1 MISRD
6 CIITVNGN
14 KATIDSDIYLYKYDK
29 NIQLTFAIINSK
41 YMYDNDDSNNL
52 IKSMQAAYAQV
63 KFKKND
69 STDIAIEFPIQATKK
84 GAVLLTIN
92 EELTDEDT
100 ELGDYTIQIRLLD
113 SNKNSVVT
121 LPPVESCI
129 HILAPLFEKMGA
141 DTNEVNKAIV
151 NKAVAR
157 YAAPLSATT
166 EDGTFNSK
174 TWVDGDK
181 ITTAELNRMEQGI
194 KTNSTQYKDIA
205 KEVGTETLK
214 TTAQDVKG
222 AINEVFQNVSNGK
235 QLIATAITDK
245 GVVTSSDDT
254 FQTMATNIGKISGGS
269 SITYSITNNLS
280 HAVNNNS
287 NTTVEKYNSY
297 SANITINDGYTLDS
311 VTITMGGTDITS
323 SCYSNGN
330 ISIEHV
336 TGDIVITV
344 TTSVIP
350 PNTYSVTNTLTQCT
364 SNNNSTTVTEGQS
377 YTATITANTGYTVN
391 SIVVKM
397 GNTDISSSAVSGNI
411 ITIAN
416 VTGNIVITATAT
428 QNALYSFGVMS
439 DIHIP
444 TDETSD
450 TVYGSKY
457 HGITKFTNAINKL
470 KNTNIDFLCTTGDLT
485 TYGNDAQYTN
495 VANIVNNLNKPFYS
509 CNGNHDMI
517 YNTTND
523 TKWNTYFSHNM
534 NYVFTKNNDVFIFM
548 NLTTSGTT
556 IDTPYTTNVDWLE
569 TQLNN
574 YKNKRVF
581 LFMHLPLTGYA
592 GLKTN
597 EKYGFSDGSTEDERI
612 LSLLKQHL
620 NVHCF
625 SGHTHY
631 TFALQEDYPNIIV
644 SKLDYYN
651 ISLIHVPSLT
661 QPRNKTGNMTDLS
674 VSNQHLE
681 MFKVDVYEKKIILH
695 AYNVATEKDVYTYE
709 ISTDADYTKANSVI
723 TSTYNVAINEG
734 QSQTF
739 TVKLEKAPSKNI
751 TINLSSASQY
761 VSVSPSTITF
771 TTSNYSTEQTITV
784 NAVDDGTTADY
795 TTLVHLTS
803 SDIPNVDVNIAVTNT
818 TVIEPVVQGYDFSS
832 INSNLTEK
840 FVPNEGYPY
849 VYLSGTDAICS
860 NVKMYST
867 ENAVNN
873 VLGNAGC
880 IGGKFKKYKWN
891 NSTKWTFYKD
901 YDATSSRYYPI
912 TKISA
917 CSVNIEKATWANNTY
932 TPTGEIALHANISL
946 S

>member
-1 MISRD
+1 MSNITNLNRD
-6 CIITVNGN
+6 YLIKINV
-14 KATIDSDIYLYKYDK
+14 KEATIDVPKMTFWNTDK
-29 NIQLTFAIINSK
+29 KTSNMFVQLVINMSK
-41 YMYDNDDSNNL
+41 NEL
-52 IKSMQAAYAQV
+52 IKDYATIENATDYKIVLNVIKPKTNQYRTFEAKLLNEEKALFEIDLTSEFIDQVGNYNFEFEVSSKVDNNDESITTSNGTYEVKGSILTNLNEEISSSPDLPILKQLIEQV
-63 KFKKND
+63 KSLQGGDLTGYQKKSDN
-69 STDIAIEFPIQATKK
+69 SLETTSKEVVGAI
-84 GAVLLTIN
+84 
-92 EELTDEDT
+92 
-100 ELGDYTIQIRLLD
+100 
-113 SNKNSVVT
+113 
-121 LPPVESCI
+121 
-129 HILAPLFEKMGA
+129 
-141 DTNEVNKAIV
+141 NEVN
-151 NKAVAR
+151 
-157 YAAPLSATT
+157 SQ
-166 EDGTFNSK
+166 F
-174 TWVDGDK
+174 
-181 ITTAELNRMEQGI
+181 
-194 KTNSTQYKDIA
+194 KDIA
-205 KEVGTETLK
+205 KEVGTETLN
-214 TTAQDVKG
+214 TTAQDLKG

-245 GVVTSSDDT
+245 GVNTSSNDT
-254 FQTMATNIGKISGGS
+254 FQTMATNIGKISSGS
-269 SITYSITNNLS
+269 SITYSVTNNLS

-287 NTTVEKYNSY
+287 NTRVEKYNSY
-297 SANITINDGYTLDS
+297 SANITVETGYKLNSIT
-311 VTITMGGTDITS
+311 VTMGGTDITS

-336 TGDIVITV
+336 TGDIIITV
-344 TTSVIP
+344 VTSIIP
-350 PNTYSVTNTLTQCT
+350 PNTYSVTNALTQCT
-364 SNNNSTTVTEGQS
+364 SNNNSTTVIEGQN
-377 YTATITANTGYTVN
+377 YTATITANTGYTIN

-397 GNTDISSSAVSGNI
+397 GNTDISSSAVSENV
-411 ITIAN
+411 ITITN
-416 VTGNIVITATAT
+416 VTGAIVITAI
-428 QNALYSFGVMS
+428 ALENSQYSFGVMS
-439 DIHIP
+439 DIHVP
-444 TDETSD
+444 SDETSD

-457 HGITKFTNAINKL
+457 QGITKFTNVINRL
-470 KNTNIDFLCTTGDLT
+470 KDTDIDFLCATGDLT
-485 TYGNDAQYTN
+485 TYGNDTQYTN
-495 VANIVNNLNKPFYS
+495 VVNILNNLNKPFYS
-509 CNGNHDMI
+509 CNGNHDMT
-517 YNTTND
+517 YNDAND
-523 TKWNTYFSHNM
+523 TKWSTYFGDNM

-592 GLKTN
+592 GLKTS

-631 TFALQEDYPNIIV
+631 TFALQEDYPDIIV
-644 SKLDYYN
+644 AKLDYYN

-661 QPRNKTGNMTDLS
+661 QPRNKAGNMTDLS

-681 MFKVDVYEKKIILH
+681 MFKVDVYKNKIILH
-695 AYNVATEKDVYTYE
+695 AYNVATEEDVYTYE
-709 ISTDADYTKANSVI
+709 ISTDADYTKANSII
-723 TSTYNVAINEG
+723 TSTYNVNINEG

-739 TVKLEKAPSKNI
+739 TVKLEKAPSKDI
-751 TINLSSASQY
+751 TIDLSSASQY
-761 VSVSPSTITF
+761 VSVSPSTLTF

-803 SDIPNVDVNIAVTNT
+803 NDIPNVDVNIAVTNT

-832 INSNLTEK
+832 INSTLTEK

-860 NVKMYST
+860 NVKIYST

-873 VLGNAGC
+873 VLGNGGC
-880 IGGKFKKYKWN
+880 IGDKFKKYKWN

-901 YDATSSRYYPI
+901 YDATSRRYYPI

-932 TPTGEIALHANISL
+932 TPTGEIALQANISL

>member
-1 MISRD
+1 MEKNMKTRKGKDGFHYPYTSPD
-6 CIITVNGN
+6 LV
-14 KATIDSDIYLYKYDK
+14 ID
-29 NIQLTFAIINSK
+29 
-41 YMYDNDDSNNL
+41 
-52 IKSMQAAYAQV
+52 
-63 KFKKND
+63 
-69 STDIAIEFPIQATKK
+69 
-84 GAVLLTIN
+84 
-92 EELTDEDT
+92 
-100 ELGDYTIQIRLLD
+100 
-113 SNKNSVVT
+113 
-121 LPPVESCI
+121 
-129 HILAPLFEKMGA
+129 
-141 DTNEVNKAIV
+141 
-151 NKAVAR
+151 
-157 YAAPLSATT
+157 
-166 EDGTFNSK
+166 
-174 TWVDGDK
+174 
-181 ITTAELNRMEQGI
+181 
-194 KTNSTQYKDIA
+194 
-205 KEVGTETLK
+205 
-214 TTAQDVKG
+214 
-222 AINEVFQNVSNGK
+222 SNGK
-235 QLIATAITDK
+235 SNTKKFEEISSQFKNIAKKTIVEGNKIYLAKNDGTKLDEGTDLPTSSGSSEADDITIKDIDNNFTSTNVEGALSELFQSASNGKGLIATAITGK
-245 GVVTSSDDT
+245 GVNTSSDDT
-254 FQTMATNIGKISGGS
+254 FQTMATNIGKISSGS
-269 SITYSITNNLS
+269 GVTYSITNNLS

-297 SANITINDGYTLDS
+297 SANITVETGYKLDS
-311 VTITMGGTDITS
+311 VTVTMGGVDITS
-323 SCYSNGN
+323 SCYSNRN

-336 TGDIVITV
+336 TGNIVITV
-344 TTSVIP
+344 TTSLIP
-350 PNTYSVTNTLTQCT
+350 PNTYSVTNKLTQCT
-364 SNNNSTTVTEGQS
+364 SNNTSVTVMEGQS
-377 YTATITANTGYTVN
+377 YTATITANSGYTIN

-397 GNTDISSSAVSGNI
+397 GNIDISSSVVSKNI
-411 ITIAN
+411 ITIAK
-416 VTGNIVITATAT
+416 VTGNIVITAIAI

-457 HGITKFTNAINKL
+457 QGITKFTNAINKL
-470 KNTNIDFLCTTGDLT
+470 KDTDIDFLCTTGDLT
-485 TYGNDAQYTN
+485 TYGNATQYTN
-495 VANIVNNLNKPFYS
+495 VANIVKNLNKPFYS

-517 YNTTND
+517 YNNEND
-523 TKWNTYFSHNM
+523 TKWNTYFGHNM

-661 QPRNKTGNMTDLS
+661 QPRNKAGNMTDLS

-709 ISTDADYTKANSVI
+709 ISTDADYTKSNSVI

-761 VSVSPSTITF
+761 VSVSPSTLTF

-784 NAVDDGTTADY
+784 NAIDDGTTADY

-803 SDIPNVDVNIAVTNT
+803 NDIPNVDVNIAVTNT

-860 NVKMYST
+860 NVKIYST

-873 VLGNAGC
+873 VLGNGGC

-891 NSTKWTFYKD
+891 SSTKWTFYKD
-901 YDATSSRYYPI
+901 YDATSKRYYPI
-912 TKISA
+912 TNISA

>member
-1 MISRD
+1 MA
-6 CIITVNGN
+6 TNEMV
-14 KATIDSDIYLYKYDK
+14 TID
-29 NIQLTFAIINSK
+29 QLIEILNVLPGNTYALVNENGVTKKIK
-41 YMYDNDDSNNL
+41 LENL
-52 IKSMQAAYAQV
+52 INKTLSEVQV
-63 KFKKND
+63 LEIEGVPTKNK
-69 STDIAIEFPIQATKK
+69 TLK
-84 GAVLLTIN
+84 GALAELSTQIEENKIN
-92 EELTDEDT
+92 FVEDDTSMEGIDDTVHDTLET
-100 ELGDYTIQIRLLD
+100 EDKRIIGGI
-113 SNKNSVVT
+113 
-121 LPPVESCI
+121 
-129 HILAPLFEKMGA
+129 
-141 DTNEVNKAIV
+141 NEVNRKVKGIAKKTIV
-151 NKAVAR
+151 EGNKIYLAKN
-157 YAAPLSATT
+157 
-166 EDGTFNSK
+166 DGTKLDEGTDLPTSSGAS
-174 TWVDGDK
+174 TADS
-181 ITTAELNRMEQGI
+181 ITIKDTNNNFTATDVEGALSEL
-194 KTNSTQYKDIA
+194 
-205 KEVGTETLK
+205 
-214 TTAQDVKG
+214 
-222 AINEVFQNVSNGK
+222 FQNASNGK

-311 VTITMGGTDITS
+311 VTITMGGTDTTS

-597 EKYGFSDGSTEDERI
+597 E
-612 LSLLKQHL
+612 
-620 NVHCF
+620 
-625 SGHTHY
+625 
-631 TFALQEDYPNIIV
+631 
-644 SKLDYYN
+644 
-651 ISLIHVPSLT
+651 
-661 QPRNKTGNMTDLS
+661 NMDL
-674 VSNQHLE
+674 VMGQQKMKEYL
-681 MFKVDVYEKKIILH
+681 
-695 AYNVATEKDVYTYE
+695 AY
-709 ISTDADYTKANSVI
+709 
-723 TSTYNVAINEG
+723 
-734 QSQTF
+734 
-739 TVKLEKAPSKNI
+739 
-751 TINLSSASQY
+751 
-761 VSVSPSTITF
+761 
-771 TTSNYSTEQTITV
+771 
-784 NAVDDGTTADY
+784 
-795 TTLVHLTS
+795 
-803 SDIPNVDVNIAVTNT
+803 
-818 TVIEPVVQGYDFSS
+818 
-832 INSNLTEK
+832 
-840 FVPNEGYPY
+840 
-849 VYLSGTDAICS
+849 
-860 NVKMYST
+860 
-867 ENAVNN
+867 
-873 VLGNAGC
+873 
-880 IGGKFKKYKWN
+880 
-891 NSTKWTFYKD
+891 
-901 YDATSSRYYPI
+901 
-912 TKISA
+912 
-917 CSVNIEKATWANNTY
+917 
-932 TPTGEIALHANISL
+932 
-946 S
+946 